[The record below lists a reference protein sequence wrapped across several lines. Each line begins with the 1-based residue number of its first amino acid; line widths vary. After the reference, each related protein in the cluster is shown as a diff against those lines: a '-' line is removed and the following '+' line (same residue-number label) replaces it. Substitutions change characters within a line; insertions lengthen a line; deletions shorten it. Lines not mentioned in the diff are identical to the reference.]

1 MIPSNQTKML
11 QFFSL
16 RYNPFRPDVPASDL
30 VLSQESKNF
39 ITRIEDLVLD
49 GGFACITGEPG
60 LGKSTLLRQIH
71 EHMSKIPDINITEL
85 ARPQSTIIDIY
96 RELAN
101 GYGFEVNGFNRF
113 TSFKK
118 LRQNWKKHIS
128 TTDFRPIV
136 LIDEAQHL
144 SVSVLDELRI
154 ICSESYDSKRLIT
167 VVFAGD
173 GRFLEKLGRE
183 ELRPLASRISVKR
196 SFYPLSPQELVSQV
210 TDLIMRAGNPSLF
223 ETCVLESVAN
233 AAAGNIRAMVHSLAS
248 LLLAAYRSEAPVVNQ
263 SIFLRYRDLTG
274 GSYA

>member
-1 MIPSNQTKML
+1 
-11 QFFSL
+11 
-16 RYNPFRPDVPASDL
+16 
-30 VLSQESKNF
+30 
-39 ITRIEDLVLD
+39 
-49 GGFACITGEPG
+49 
-60 LGKSTLLRQIH
+60 
-71 EHMSKIPDINITEL
+71 MSKIPDINITEL

-154 ICSESYDSKRLIT
+154 ICIESYDSKRLIT